1 MNEDLFAGKK
11 VLVTGGFGMIGS
23 SLAHRLV
30 PAGAD
35 VTLLVRPESRAA
47 LRVNV
52 AGIEERLHVVEVD
65 DSRALDDIVG
75 GQDLVF
81 DLAGRASHPDP
92 ARAVRLGL
100 EANYASHVELVE
112 ACLRANPG
120 AKLLFAGSRL
130 QVGRALANPV
140 REGHPLAP
148 TTPYAVHKAAA
159 ELYLSYAYRV
169 HGLRAVSLRLTQV
182 YGPRGQM
189 RHAGHG
195 IVNWFLRQALEGRA
209 LTIFGDGEQIRDYL
223 YVDDA
228 VDGFLAAAASPAT
241 DGNVYNL
248 GGGAPTRFV
257 EMARAVIDVTGR
269 GELVFQPFPEA
280 AARAETGD
288 FWADIQKLG
297 RDAGWSPR
305 VGLREGLE
313 RSKAYYE
320 RHRAD
325 YWP

>member
-1 MNEDLFAGKK
+1 MNEEVFAGKK

-23 SLAHRLV
+23 TLAHRLV
-30 PAGAD
+30 PAGAA
-35 VTLLVRPESRAA
+35 VTLLVRSETRAA

-52 AGIEERLHVVEVD
+52 AGIEDRLRVVEVGD
-65 DSRALDDIVG
+65 GGALDEIVR
-75 GQDLVF
+75 GQDLIF

-92 ARAVRLGL
+92 ARAARLGL

-112 ACLRANPG
+112 ACLRASPG
-120 AKLLFAGSRL
+120 AKILFAGSRL

-148 TTPYAVHKAAA
+148 TTPYAVHKAAT

-169 HGLRAVSLRLTQV
+169 HGLRSVSLRLTQV

-195 IVNWFLRQALEGRA
+195 IVNWFLRQALDKKT
-209 LTIFGDGEQIRDYL
+209 LTIFGDGQQIRDYV

-228 VDGFLAAAASPAT
+228 VDGLLAAAASPAT
-241 DGNVYNL
+241 DGDVYNL
-248 GGGAPTRFV
+248 GAGAPTRFV
-257 EMARAVIDVTGR
+257 EMARAVVDVAGG
-269 GELVFQPFPEA
+269 GEIVFLPFPEA

-305 VGLREGLE
+305 VGLCEGLE
-313 RSKAYYE
+313 RSKAFYQ